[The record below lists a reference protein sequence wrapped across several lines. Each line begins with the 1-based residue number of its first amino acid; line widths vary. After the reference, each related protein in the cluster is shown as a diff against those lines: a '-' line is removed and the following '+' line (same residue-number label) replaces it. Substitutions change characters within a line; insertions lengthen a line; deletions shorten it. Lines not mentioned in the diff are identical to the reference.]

1 MGYYSNL
8 ALERHEC
15 DCDKSYPTP
24 EKQLLWRL
32 DDLYDRLDFLVETGA
47 SYNSGTRLSDDD
59 ISYAV
64 PNYFDNISDIER
76 AIELAM
82 SELNFQKIIFYSSSN
97 IKESLPLQ
105 KKDFAICRICHRD
118 YEYEEVQK

>member
-8 ALERHEC
+8 ALERLEC

-32 DDLYDRLDFLVETGA
+32 DDLYDTLDFLVETGA

-82 SELNFQKIIFYSSSN
+82 SELNFQKIIWQ
-97 IKESLPLQ
+97 LPLP
-105 KKDFAICRICHRD
+105 KGKVEISYKN
-118 YEYEEVQK
+118 YEYEGVQ